1 MGYTID
7 AAGNIIQTSNTGAVG
22 SNFIPNVYEQPIG
35 ALNSVG
41 RQMYTENED
50 GTVTA
55 PTYSLTS
62 NTPTFDIGSMASI
75 YGTKYMPMFE
85 WVSQKQTGSVT
96 FDPQEGSIGS
106 DEIQDQIEEF
116 TNEMGMTP
124 QEALK
129 KQQEEM
135 LKAEVKGTVGLLAS
149 NLGQNL
155 GRAVAAGGGPS
166 DLKVS
171 SLWDAGKEGPTAR
184 VLPKAELA
192 DIQAATNRQD
202 ALQAA
207 IADIKNDKKL
217 TNVEIDT
224 QTKALEAKSLAE
236 ATPRTAS
243 WGGNI
248 KDRSSALF
256 PGEGEMTAA
265 GKATLYGSA
274 GAGGAAFLTGLISG
288 DSPIEAARTGLKVGA
303 ATYIG
308 TALLGPLGGLIG
320 GILGGRV
327 ICNELMRQGVMTRE
341 HVVLDY
347 RFTRDYLTPTHV
359 KGYHVWAV
367 WMVKQMRNGRMVKL
381 WAHVAGHRAN
391 EIAHIYGKRDK
402 PDYLGKVYRK
412 ILEPICWSIGLFCKQ
427 TDWSILYKTK
437 EI

>member
-7 AAGNIIQTSNTGAVG
+7 AAGNIIQTSNTGVVG

-116 TNEMGMTP
+116 TNEMGMSP

-135 LKAEVKGTVGLLAS
+135 LKAEVKSTVGLVAS
-149 NLGQNL
+149 NVGQNL
-155 GRAVAAGGGPS
+155 GRAVAAGGGPG
-166 DLKVS
+166 DLTLS
-171 SLWDAGKEGPTAR
+171 SMWSAGKEGPTS
-184 VLPKAELA
+184 VPKTTAQLS
-192 DIQAATNRQD
+192 DIKAATDAQD
-202 ALQAA
+202 ALKAG
-207 IADIKNDKKL
+207 IADINNKEIS
-217 TNVEIDT
+217 NVQKDIEI
-224 QTKALEAKSLAE
+224 KALQAKSPAPV
-236 ATPRTAS
+236 ATAS
-243 WGGNI
+243 WGSNI
-248 KDRSSALF
+248 KDRFDPTS
-256 PGEGEMTAA
+256 AA
-265 GKATLYGSA
+265 GKSTLYSA
-274 GAGGAAFLTGLISG
+274 YGAGGATFLTGLLSG
-288 DSPIEAARTGLKVGA
+288 DSAIDAAKQGLKVGA

>member
-135 LKAEVKGTVGLLAS
+135 LKAEVKATVGAVAS
-149 NLGQNL
+149 NVGQNL
-155 GRAVAAGGGPS
+155 GRAVAAGGGPG
-166 DLKVS
+166 DLTLS
-171 SLWDAGKEGPTAR
+171 SMWSAGKEGPTS
-184 VLPKAELA
+184 VPKTTAQLS
-192 DIQAATNRQD
+192 DIKAATDAQD
-202 ALQAA
+202 ALKAG
-207 IADIKNDKKL
+207 IADINNKEIS
-217 TNVEIDT
+217 NVQKDIEI
-224 QTKALEAKSLAE
+224 KALQAKSPAPV
-236 ATPRTAS
+236 ATAS
-243 WGGNI
+243 WGSNI
-248 KDRSSALF
+248 KDRFDPTS
-256 PGEGEMTAA
+256 AA
-265 GKATLYGSA
+265 GKSTLYSA
-274 GAGGAAFLTGLISG
+274 YGAGGATFLTGLLSG
-288 DSPIEAARTGLKVGA
+288 DSAIDAAKQGLKVGA

>member
-7 AAGNIIQTSNTGAVG
+7 AAGNIIQTSNTGVVG

-135 LKAEVKGTVGLLAS
+135 LKAEVKSTVGLVAS
-149 NLGQNL
+149 NVGQNL
-155 GRAVAAGGGPS
+155 GRAVAAGGGVG
-166 DLKVS
+166 DLKLS
-171 SLWDAGKEGPTAR
+171 SMWSAGKEGPTAQ
-184 VLPKAELA
+184 VLPELKL
-192 DIQAATNRQD
+192 QD
-202 ALQAA
+202 LQAQQDYDA
-207 IADIKNDKKL
+207 ALKTINSSKTLNDTEKL
-217 TNVEIDT
+217 AQSREL
-224 QTKALEAKSLAE
+224 KAGFNEAG
-236 ATPRTAS
+236 RQAS
-243 WGGNI
+243 WGSNI
-248 KDRSSALF
+248 ADRSSALF
-256 PGEGEMTAA
+256 PGEKGMTAA
-265 GKATLYGSA
+265 GKSTLYSSYGV
-274 GAGGAAFLTGLISG
+274 GGATFLTGLISG
-288 DSPIEAARTGLKVGA
+288 DSPIEAARQGLKVGA
-303 ATYIG
+303 AHYIG
-308 TALLGPLGGLIG
+308 TALLGPIG
-320 GILGGRV
+320 GIIGSILGGRV

-367 WMVKQMRNGRMVKL
+367 WMVKQMRKGRMVKL

>member
-7 AAGNIIQTSNTGAVG
+7 AAGNIIQTSNTGVVG
-22 SNFIPNVYEQPIG
+22 SNFIPNIYEQPIG

-135 LKAEVKGTVGLLAS
+135 LKAEVKSTVGLVAS
-149 NLGQNL
+149 NVGQNL
-155 GRAVAAGGGPS
+155 GRAVAAGGGVG
-166 DLKVS
+166 DLKLS
-171 SLWDAGKEGPTAR
+171 SMWSAGKEGPTAP
-184 VLPKAELA
+184 VLPELKL
-192 DIQAATNRQD
+192 QD
-202 ALQAA
+202 LQAQQDYDA
-207 IADIKNDKKL
+207 ALKTINSSKTLNDTEKL
-217 TNVEIDT
+217 AQSRELKDWRSVVTDR
-224 QTKALEAKSLAE
+224 Q
-236 ATPRTAS
+236 AS
-243 WGGNI
+243 WGSNI
-248 KDRSSALF
+248 ADRSSALF
-256 PGEGEMTAA
+256 PGEGGMTAA
-265 GKATLYGSA
+265 GKSTLYSSYGV
-274 GAGGAAFLTGLISG
+274 GGATFLTELISG
-288 DSPIEAARTGLKVGA
+288 ESAIDAARQGLKVGA
-303 ATYIG
+303 AHYIG
-308 TALLGPLGGLIG
+308 TAILGPIG
-320 GILGGRV
+320 GIIGSILGGRV

>member
-7 AAGNIIQTSNTGAVG
+7 AAGNIIQTSNTGVVG
-22 SNFIPNVYEQPIG
+22 SNFIPNIYEQPIG

-116 TNEMGMTP
+116 TNEMGMSP

-135 LKAEVKGTVGLLAS
+135 LKAEVKATVGAVAS
-149 NLGQNL
+149 NVGQNL
-155 GRAVAAGGGPS
+155 GRAVAAGGGPG
-166 DLKVS
+166 DLTLS
-171 SLWDAGKEGPTAR
+171 SMWSAGKEGPTAS
-184 VLPKAELA
+184 VPKTTAQLS
-192 DIQAATNRQD
+192 DIKAATDAQD
-202 ALQAA
+202 ALKAG
-207 IADIKNDKKL
+207 IADINNKKIS
-217 TNVEIDT
+217 NVQKDIEI
-224 QTKALEAKSLAE
+224 KALQAKSPAPV
-236 ATPRTAS
+236 ATAS
-243 WGGNI
+243 WGSNI
-248 KDRSSALF
+248 KDRFDPTS
-256 PGEGEMTAA
+256 AA
-265 GKATLYGSA
+265 GKSTLYSA
-274 GAGGAAFLTGLISG
+274 YGAGGATFLTGLLSG
-288 DSPIEAARTGLKVGA
+288 DSAIDAAKQGLKVGA

>member
-22 SNFIPNVYEQPIG
+22 SNFIPNIYEQPIG

-116 TNEMGMTP
+116 TNEMGMSP

-135 LKAEVKGTVGLLAS
+135 LKAEVKATVGAVAS
-149 NLGQNL
+149 NVGQNL
-155 GRAVAAGGGPS
+155 GRAVAAGGGPG
-166 DLKVS
+166 DLTLS
-171 SLWDAGKEGPTAR
+171 SMWSAGKEGPTS
-184 VLPKAELA
+184 VPKTTAQLS
-192 DIQAATNRQD
+192 DIKAATDAQD
-202 ALQAA
+202 ALKAG
-207 IADIKNDKKL
+207 IADINNKEIS
-217 TNVEIDT
+217 NVQKDIEI
-224 QTKALEAKSLAE
+224 KALQAKSPAPV
-236 ATPRTAS
+236 ATAS
-243 WGGNI
+243 WGSNI
-248 KDRSSALF
+248 KDRFDPTS
-256 PGEGEMTAA
+256 AA
-265 GKATLYGSA
+265 GKSTLYSA
-274 GAGGAAFLTGLISG
+274 YGAGGATFLTGLLSG
-288 DSPIEAARTGLKVGA
+288 DSAIDAAKQGLKVGA

-367 WMVKQMRNGRMVKL
+367 WMVKQMRKGRMVKL

>member
-7 AAGNIIQTSNTGAVG
+7 AAGNIIQTSNTGVVG

-124 QEALK
+124 EEALK

-135 LKAEVKGTVGLLAS
+135 LKAEVKATVGAVAS
-149 NLGQNL
+149 NVGQNL
-155 GRAVAAGGGPS
+155 GRAVAAGGGPG
-166 DLKVS
+166 DLTLS
-171 SLWDAGKEGPTAR
+171 SMWSAGKEGPTS
-184 VLPKAELA
+184 VPKTTAQLS
-192 DIQAATNRQD
+192 DIKAATDAQD
-202 ALQAA
+202 ALKAG
-207 IADIKNDKKL
+207 IADINNKEIS
-217 TNVEIDT
+217 NVQKDIEI
-224 QTKALEAKSLAE
+224 KALQAKSPAPV
-236 ATPRTAS
+236 ATAS
-243 WGGNI
+243 WGSNI
-248 KDRSSALF
+248 KDRFDPTS
-256 PGEGEMTAA
+256 AA
-265 GKATLYGSA
+265 GKSTLYSA
-274 GAGGAAFLTGLISG
+274 YGAGGATFLTGLLSG
-288 DSPIEAARTGLKVGA
+288 DSPIEAAKQGLKVGA

-367 WMVKQMRNGRMVKL
+367 WMVKQMRKGRMVKL

>member
-7 AAGNIIQTSNTGAVG
+7 AAGNIIQTSNTGVVG
-22 SNFIPNVYEQPIG
+22 SNFIPNIYEQPIG

-96 FDPQEGSIGS
+96 FDPQEGSIAS
-106 DEIQDQIEEF
+106 DEIQAQFEEF
-116 TNEMGMTP
+116 ENETGMTP

-135 LKAEVKGTVGLLAS
+135 LKAEVKGTAGLLAS

-192 DIQAATNRQD
+192 DIKAATDRQD
-202 ALQAA
+202 ALQAG

-217 TNVEIDT
+217 TNVEINT
-224 QTKALEAKSLAE
+224 KTKALEAKSLAD
-236 ATPRTAS
+236 ATPPTSS
-243 WGGNI
+243 WGVNI
-248 KDRSSALF
+248 KDRLDPTSAL
-256 PGEGEMTAA
+256 
-265 GKATLYGSA
+265 GKSSLYSA
-274 GAGGAAFLTGLISG
+274 YGAGGATFLTELISG
-288 DSPIEAARTGLKVGA
+288 ESAIDAAKKGLKVGA

-308 TALLGPLGGLIG
+308 SFFGPLGTLVG

-381 WAHVAGHRAN
+381 WAHIAGHRAN

>member
-135 LKAEVKGTVGLLAS
+135 LKAEVKSTVGLVAS
-149 NLGQNL
+149 NVGQNL
-155 GRAVAAGGGPS
+155 GRAVCGRWWPKRLES
-166 DLKVS
+166 IQPM
-171 SLWDAGKEGPTAR
+171 WMRGKEGPTAR

-192 DIQAATNRQD
+192 DIKAATD
-202 ALQAA
+202 AKDKFEAG
-207 IADIKNDKKL
+207 IADINDKKIS
-217 TNVEIDT
+217 NVQKDTEIKKLQEKFTD
-224 QTKALEAKSLAE
+224 ALLLQLLGAILL
-236 ATPRTAS
+236 
-243 WGGNI
+243 I
-248 KDRSSALF
+248 VDSALLMVRV
-256 PGEGEMTAA
+256 MTAA
-265 GKATLYGSA
+265 GKSTLYSSYGV
-274 GAGGAAFLTGLISG
+274 GGATFLTELISG
-288 DSPIEAARTGLKVGA
+288 ESAIDAARKGLKVGA

-308 TALLGPLGGLIG
+308 SIFGPLGTLVGS
-320 GILGGRV
+320 ILGGRV

>member
-7 AAGNIIQTSNTGAVG
+7 AAGNIIQTSNTGVVG
-22 SNFIPNVYEQPIG
+22 SNFIPNIYEQPIG

-135 LKAEVKGTVGLLAS
+135 LKAEVKSTVGLVAS
-149 NLGQNL
+149 NVGQNL
-155 GRAVAAGGGPS
+155 GRAYAAGGGVG
-166 DLKVS
+166 DLKLS
-171 SLWDAGKEGPTAR
+171 SMWSAGKEGPTAQ
-184 VLPKAELA
+184 VLPELKLA
-192 DIQAATNRQD
+192 DIKAATNAKD
-202 ALQAA
+202 KFKAE
-207 IADIKNDKKL
+207 IADINDKKIS
-217 TNVEIDT
+217 NVQKDTEIKKLQEKFT
-224 QTKALEAKSLAE
+224 AP
-236 ATPRTAS
+236 TPTAS
-243 WGGNI
+243 WGSNI
-248 KDRSSALF
+248 ADRSSALF
-256 PGEGEMTAA
+256 PGEKGMTAA
-265 GKATLYGSA
+265 GKSTLYSSYGV
-274 GAGGAAFLTGLISG
+274 GGATFLTELISG
-288 DSPIEAARTGLKVGA
+288 ESAIDAARQGLKVGA
-303 ATYIG
+303 AHYIG
-308 TALLGPLGGLIG
+308 TAILGPIG
-320 GILGGRV
+320 GIIGSILGGRV

>member
-7 AAGNIIQTSNTGAVG
+7 AAGNIIQTSNTGVVG

-135 LKAEVKGTVGLLAS
+135 LKAEVKATVGAVAS
-149 NLGQNL
+149 NVGQNL
-155 GRAVAAGGGPS
+155 GRAVAAGGGPG
-166 DLKVS
+166 DLTLS
-171 SLWDAGKEGPTAR
+171 SMWSAGKEGPTS
-184 VLPKAELA
+184 VPKTTAQLS
-192 DIQAATNRQD
+192 DIKAATDAQD
-202 ALQAA
+202 ALKAG
-207 IADIKNDKKL
+207 IADINNKKIS
-217 TNVEIDT
+217 NVQKDIEI
-224 QTKALEAKSLAE
+224 KALQAKSPAPV
-236 ATPRTAS
+236 ATAS
-243 WGGNI
+243 WGSNI
-248 KDRSSALF
+248 KDRFDPTS
-256 PGEGEMTAA
+256 AA
-265 GKATLYGSA
+265 GKSTLYSA
-274 GAGGAAFLTGLISG
+274 YGAGGATFLTGLLSG
-288 DSPIEAARTGLKVGA
+288 DSAIDAAKQGLKVGA

>member
-135 LKAEVKGTVGLLAS
+135 LKAEVKSTVGLVAS
-149 NLGQNL
+149 NVGQNL
-155 GRAVAAGGGPS
+155 GRAYAAGGGVG
-166 DLKVS
+166 DLKLS
-171 SLWDAGKEGPTAR
+171 SMWSAGKEGPTAQ
-184 VLPKAELA
+184 VLPELKL
-192 DIQAATNRQD
+192 QD
-202 ALQAA
+202 LQAQQDYDA
-207 IADIKNDKKL
+207 ALKTINSSKTLNDTEKL
-217 TNVEIDT
+217 AQSRELKDWRSVVTDR
-224 QTKALEAKSLAE
+224 Q
-236 ATPRTAS
+236 AS
-243 WGGNI
+243 WGSNI
-248 KDRSSALF
+248 ADRSSALF
-256 PGEGEMTAA
+256 PGEGGMTAA
-265 GKATLYGSA
+265 GKSTLYSSYGV
-274 GAGGAAFLTGLISG
+274 GGATFLTELISG
-288 DSPIEAARTGLKVGA
+288 ESAIDAARQGLKVGA
-303 ATYIG
+303 AHYIG
-308 TALLGPLGGLIG
+308 TAILGPIG
-320 GILGGRV
+320 GIIGSILGGRV

>member
-135 LKAEVKGTVGLLAS
+135 LKAEVKSTVGLVAS
-149 NLGQNL
+149 NVGQNL
-155 GRAVAAGGGPS
+155 GRAYAAGGGVG
-166 DLKVS
+166 DLKLS
-171 SLWDAGKEGPTAR
+171 SMWSAGKEGPTAQ
-184 VLPKAELA
+184 VLPELKL
-192 DIQAATNRQD
+192 QD
-202 ALQAA
+202 LQAQQDYDA
-207 IADIKNDKKL
+207 ALKTINSSKTLNDTEKL
-217 TNVEIDT
+217 AQSREL
-224 QTKALEAKSLAE
+224 KAGFNEAG
-236 ATPRTAS
+236 RQAS
-243 WGGNI
+243 WGSNI
-248 KDRSSALF
+248 ADRSSALF
-256 PGEGEMTAA
+256 PGEGGMTAA
-265 GKATLYGSA
+265 GKSTLYSSYGV
-274 GAGGAAFLTGLISG
+274 GGATFLTELISG
-288 DSPIEAARTGLKVGA
+288 ESAIDAARQGLKVGA
-303 ATYIG
+303 AHYIG
-308 TALLGPLGGLIG
+308 TAILGPIG
-320 GILGGRV
+320 GIIGSILGGRV

>member
-7 AAGNIIQTSNTGAVG
+7 AAGNIIQTSNTGVVG
-22 SNFIPNVYEQPIG
+22 SNFIPNIYEQPIG

-135 LKAEVKGTVGLLAS
+135 LKAEVKSTVGLVAS
-149 NLGQNL
+149 NVGQNL
-155 GRAVAAGGGPS
+155 GRAVAAGGGVG
-166 DLKVS
+166 DLKLS
-171 SLWDAGKEGPTAR
+171 SMWSAGKEGPTAQ
-184 VLPKAELA
+184 VLPELKL
-192 DIQAATNRQD
+192 QD
-202 ALQAA
+202 LQAQQDYDA
-207 IADIKNDKKL
+207 ALKTINSSKTLNDTEKL
-217 TNVEIDT
+217 AQSRDL
-224 QTKALEAKSLAE
+224 KAGFNEAG
-236 ATPRTAS
+236 RQAS
-243 WGGNI
+243 WGSNI
-248 KDRSSALF
+248 ADRSSALF
-256 PGEGEMTAA
+256 PGEKGMTAA
-265 GKATLYGSA
+265 GKSTLYSSYGV
-274 GAGGAAFLTGLISG
+274 GGATFLTELISG
-288 DSPIEAARTGLKVGA
+288 ESAIDAARQGLKVGA
-303 ATYIG
+303 AHYIG
-308 TALLGPLGGLIG
+308 TALLGPIG
-320 GILGGRV
+320 GIIGSILGGRV

>member
-1 MGYTID
+1 MGYTTD

-22 SNFIPNVYEQPIG
+22 SNFIPNIYEQPIG
-35 ALNSVG
+35 ALNSIG
-41 RQMYTENED
+41 REMYVENED

-96 FDPQEGSIGS
+96 FDPQEGSIAS
-106 DEIQDQIEEF
+106 DEIQAQFEEF
-116 TNEMGMTP
+116 ENETGMTP

-135 LKAEVKGTVGLLAS
+135 LKAEVKGTAGLLAS

-155 GRAVAAGGGPS
+155 GRAVAAGGGVG
-166 DLKVS
+166 DLTLS
-171 SLWDAGKEGPTAR
+171 SMWSAGEEGPTAR
-184 VLPKAELA
+184 VLPELKL
-192 DIQAATNRQD
+192 QD
-202 ALQAA
+202 LQAREDYDA
-207 IADIKNDKKL
+207 ALKTINSSKTLNDTEKL
-217 TNVEIDT
+217 AQSRELKDWRSVVTDR
-224 QTKALEAKSLAE
+224 Q
-236 ATPRTAS
+236 AS

-248 KDRSSALF
+248 KDRLDTGLIDGKGSAL
-256 PGEGEMTAA
+256 
-265 GKATLYGSA
+265 GKSSLYSA
-274 GAGGAAFLTGLISG
+274 YGAGGATFLTELISG
-288 DSPIEAARTGLKVGA
+288 ESAIDAAKKGLKVGA

-308 TALLGPLGGLIG
+308 SFFGPLGTLVG

-381 WAHVAGHRAN
+381 WAHIAGHRAN

>member
-7 AAGNIIQTSNTGAVG
+7 AAGNIIQTSNTGVVG

-124 QEALK
+124 EEALK

-135 LKAEVKGTVGLLAS
+135 LKAEVKSTVGLVAS
-149 NLGQNL
+149 NVGQNL
-155 GRAVAAGGGPS
+155 GRAVAAGGGPG
-166 DLKVS
+166 DLTLS
-171 SLWDAGKEGPTAR
+171 SMWSAGKEGPTS
-184 VLPKAELA
+184 VPKTTAQLS
-192 DIQAATNRQD
+192 DIKAATDAQD
-202 ALQAA
+202 ALKAG
-207 IADIKNDKKL
+207 IADINNKEIS
-217 TNVEIDT
+217 NVQKDIEI
-224 QTKALEAKSLAE
+224 KALQAKSPAPV
-236 ATPRTAS
+236 ATAS
-243 WGGNI
+243 WGSNI
-248 KDRSSALF
+248 KDRFDPTS
-256 PGEGEMTAA
+256 AA
-265 GKATLYGSA
+265 GKSTLYSA
-274 GAGGAAFLTGLISG
+274 YGAGGATFLTGLLSG
-288 DSPIEAARTGLKVGA
+288 DSAIDAAKQGLKVGA

>member
-7 AAGNIIQTSNTGAVG
+7 AAGNIIQTSNTGVVG

-135 LKAEVKGTVGLLAS
+135 LKAEVKSTVGLVAS
-149 NLGQNL
+149 NVGQNL
-155 GRAVAAGGGPS
+155 GRAYAAGGGVG
-166 DLKVS
+166 DLKLS
-171 SLWDAGKEGPTAR
+171 SMWSAGKEGPTAQ
-184 VLPKAELA
+184 VLPELKL
-192 DIQAATNRQD
+192 QD
-202 ALQAA
+202 LQAQQDYDA
-207 IADIKNDKKL
+207 ALKTINSSKTLNDTEKL
-217 TNVEIDT
+217 AQSRDL
-224 QTKALEAKSLAE
+224 KAGFNEAG
-236 ATPRTAS
+236 RQAS
-243 WGGNI
+243 WGSNI
-248 KDRSSALF
+248 ADRSSALF
-256 PGEGEMTAA
+256 PGEGGMTAA
-265 GKATLYGSA
+265 GKSTLYSSYGV
-274 GAGGAAFLTGLISG
+274 GGATFLTELISG
-288 DSPIEAARTGLKVGA
+288 ESAIDAARQGLKVGA
-303 ATYIG
+303 AHYIG
-308 TALLGPLGGLIG
+308 TALLGPIG
-320 GILGGRV
+320 GIIGSILGGRV

-367 WMVKQMRNGRMVKL
+367 WMVKQMRKGRMVKL

>member
-7 AAGNIIQTSNTGAVG
+7 AAGNIIQTSNTGVVG

-135 LKAEVKGTVGLLAS
+135 LKAEVKSTVGLVAS
-149 NLGQNL
+149 NVGQNL
-155 GRAVAAGGGPS
+155 GRAVAAGGGVG
-166 DLKVS
+166 DLKLS
-171 SLWDAGKEGPTAR
+171 SMWSAGKEGPTAQ
-184 VLPKAELA
+184 VLPELKLQ
-192 DIQAATNRQD
+192 DLQTQQDYDAALKTINSSKTLNDTEKLAQSREIK
-202 ALQAA
+202 ALQQSAGP
-207 IADIKNDKKL
+207 DR
-217 TNVEIDT
+217 
-224 QTKALEAKSLAE
+224 Q
-236 ATPRTAS
+236 AS
-243 WGGNI
+243 WGSNI
-248 KDRSSALF
+248 ADRSSALF
-256 PGEGEMTAA
+256 PGEGGMTAA
-265 GKATLYGSA
+265 GKSTLYSSYGV
-274 GAGGAAFLTGLISG
+274 GGATFLTELISG
-288 DSPIEAARTGLKVGA
+288 ESAIDAARQGLKVGA
-303 ATYIG
+303 AHYIG
-308 TALLGPLGGLIG
+308 TAILGPIG
-320 GILGGRV
+320 GIIGSILGGRV

-402 PDYLGKVYRK
+402 PGYLGKVYRK

>member
-7 AAGNIIQTSNTGAVG
+7 AAGNIIQTSNTGVVG
-22 SNFIPNVYEQPIG
+22 SNFIPNIYEQPIG

-135 LKAEVKGTVGLLAS
+135 LKAEVKSTVGLVAS
-149 NLGQNL
+149 NVGQNL
-155 GRAVAAGGGPS
+155 GRAYAAGGGVG
-166 DLKVS
+166 DLKLS
-171 SLWDAGKEGPTAR
+171 SMWSAGKEGPTAQ
-184 VLPKAELA
+184 VLPELKL
-192 DIQAATNRQD
+192 QD
-202 ALQAA
+202 LQAQQDYDA
-207 IADIKNDKKL
+207 ALKTINSSKTLNDTEKL
-217 TNVEIDT
+217 AQSRDL
-224 QTKALEAKSLAE
+224 KAGFNEAG
-236 ATPRTAS
+236 RQAS
-243 WGGNI
+243 WGSNI
-248 KDRSSALF
+248 ADRSSALF
-256 PGEGEMTAA
+256 PGEDGKMTAA
-265 GKATLYGSA
+265 GKSTLYSSYGV
-274 GAGGAAFLTGLISG
+274 GGATFLTELISG
-288 DSPIEAARTGLKVGA
+288 ESAIDAARQGLKVGA
-303 ATYIG
+303 AHYIG
-308 TALLGPLGGLIG
+308 TALLGPIG
-320 GILGGRV
+320 GIIGSILGGRV

>member
-7 AAGNIIQTSNTGAVG
+7 AAGNIIQTSNTGVVG
-22 SNFIPNVYEQPIG
+22 SNFIPNIYEQPIG

-124 QEALK
+124 EEALK

-135 LKAEVKGTVGLLAS
+135 LKAEVKATVGAVAS
-149 NLGQNL
+149 NVGQNL
-155 GRAVAAGGGPS
+155 GRAVAAGGGPG
-166 DLKVS
+166 DLTLS
-171 SLWDAGKEGPTAR
+171 SMWSAGKEGPTS
-184 VLPKAELA
+184 VPKTTAQLS
-192 DIQAATNRQD
+192 DIKAATDAQD
-202 ALQAA
+202 ALKAG
-207 IADIKNDKKL
+207 IADINNKEIS
-217 TNVEIDT
+217 NVQKDIEI
-224 QTKALEAKSLAE
+224 KALQAKSPAPV
-236 ATPRTAS
+236 ATAS
-243 WGGNI
+243 WGSNI
-248 KDRSSALF
+248 KDRFDPTS
-256 PGEGEMTAA
+256 AA
-265 GKATLYGSA
+265 GKSTLYSA
-274 GAGGAAFLTGLISG
+274 YGAGGATFLTGLLSG
-288 DSPIEAARTGLKVGA
+288 DSPIEAAKQGLKVGA

-367 WMVKQMRNGRMVKL
+367 WMVKQMRKGRMVKL

>member
-7 AAGNIIQTSNTGAVG
+7 AAGNIIQTSNTGVVG
-22 SNFIPNVYEQPIG
+22 SNFIPNIYEQPIG

-124 QEALK
+124 EEALK

-135 LKAEVKGTVGLLAS
+135 LKAEVKSTVGLVAS
-149 NLGQNL
+149 NVGQNL
-155 GRAVAAGGGPS
+155 GRAYAAGGGVG
-166 DLKVS
+166 DLKLS
-171 SLWDAGKEGPTAR
+171 SMWSAGKEGPTS
-184 VLPKAELA
+184 VPKTTAQLS
-192 DIQAATNRQD
+192 DIKAATDAQD
-202 ALQAA
+202 ALKAG
-207 IADIKNDKKL
+207 IADINNKKIS
-217 TNVEIDT
+217 NVQKDIEI
-224 QTKALEAKSLAE
+224 KALQAKSPAPV
-236 ATPRTAS
+236 ATAS
-243 WGGNI
+243 WGSNI
-248 KDRSSALF
+248 KDRFDPTS
-256 PGEGEMTAA
+256 AA
-265 GKATLYGSA
+265 GKSTLYSA
-274 GAGGAAFLTGLISG
+274 YGAGGATFLTGLLSG
-288 DSPIEAARTGLKVGA
+288 DSAIDAAKQGLKVGA

-320 GILGGRV
+320 SILGGRV

>member
-135 LKAEVKGTVGLLAS
+135 LKAEVKSTVGLVAS
-149 NLGQNL
+149 NVGQNL
-155 GRAVAAGGGPS
+155 GRAYAAGGGVG
-166 DLKVS
+166 DLKLS
-171 SLWDAGKEGPTAR
+171 SMWSAGKEGPTAQ
-184 VLPKAELA
+184 VLPELKLA
-192 DIQAATNRQD
+192 DIKAATYAKD
-202 ALQAA
+202 KFEAG
-207 IADIKNDKKL
+207 IADINDKKIS
-217 TNVEIDT
+217 NVQKDIEI
-224 QTKALEAKSLAE
+224 KALQAKSLAD

-248 KDRSSALF
+248 KDRFDPTS
-256 PGEGEMTAA
+256 AA
-265 GKATLYGSA
+265 GKSTLYSSYGV
-274 GAGGAAFLTGLISG
+274 GGATFLTELISG
-288 DSPIEAARTGLKVGA
+288 ESAIDAARQGLKVGA
-303 ATYIG
+303 AHYIG
-308 TALLGPLGGLIG
+308 TALLGPIG
-320 GILGGRV
+320 GIIGSILGGRV

-367 WMVKQMRNGRMVKL
+367 WMVKQMRKGRMVKL

>member
-7 AAGNIIQTSNTGAVG
+7 AAGNIIQTSNTGVVG
-22 SNFIPNVYEQPIG
+22 SNFIPNIYEQPIG

-135 LKAEVKGTVGLLAS
+135 LKAEVKSTVGLVAS
-149 NLGQNL
+149 NVGQNL
-155 GRAVAAGGGPS
+155 GRAVAAGGGVG
-166 DLKVS
+166 DLKLS
-171 SLWDAGKEGPTAR
+171 SMWSAGKEGPTS
-184 VLPKAELA
+184 VPKTTAQLS
-192 DIQAATNRQD
+192 DIKAATDAQD
-202 ALQAA
+202 ALKAG
-207 IADIKNDKKL
+207 IADINNKEIS
-217 TNVEIDT
+217 NVQKDIEI
-224 QTKALEAKSLAE
+224 KALQAKSPAPV
-236 ATPRTAS
+236 ATAS
-243 WGGNI
+243 WGSNI
-248 KDRSSALF
+248 KDRFDPTS
-256 PGEGEMTAA
+256 AA
-265 GKATLYGSA
+265 GKSTLYSA
-274 GAGGAAFLTGLISG
+274 YGAGGATFLTGLLSG
-288 DSPIEAARTGLKVGA
+288 DSAIDAAKQGLKVGA

>member
-7 AAGNIIQTSNTGAVG
+7 AAGNIIQTSNTGVVG

-135 LKAEVKGTVGLLAS
+135 LKAEVKSTVGLVAS
-149 NLGQNL
+149 NVGQNL
-155 GRAVAAGGGPS
+155 GRAVAAGGGVG
-166 DLKVS
+166 DLKLS
-171 SLWDAGKEGPTAR
+171 SMWSAGKEGPTAQ
-184 VLPKAELA
+184 VLPELKL
-192 DIQAATNRQD
+192 QD
-202 ALQAA
+202 LQAQQDYDA
-207 IADIKNDKKL
+207 ALKTINSSKKL
-217 TNVEIDT
+217 NDT
-224 QTKALEAKSLAE
+224 QKLAQSRELKAGFNEAGRK
-236 ATPRTAS
+236 AS
-243 WGGNI
+243 WGSNI
-248 KDRSSALF
+248 ADRSSALF
-256 PGEGEMTAA
+256 PGEGGMTAA
-265 GKATLYGSA
+265 GKSTLYSSYGV
-274 GAGGAAFLTGLISG
+274 GGATFLTGLISG
-288 DSPIEAARTGLKVGA
+288 DSPIEAARQGLKVGA
-303 ATYIG
+303 AHYIG
-308 TALLGPLGGLIG
+308 TALLGPIG
-320 GILGGRV
+320 GIIGSILGGRV

-367 WMVKQMRNGRMVKL
+367 WMVKQMRKGRMVKL

>member
-1 MGYTID
+1 MGYTTD

-22 SNFIPNVYEQPIG
+22 SNFIPNIYEQPIG
-35 ALNSVG
+35 ALNSIG
-41 RQMYTENED
+41 REMYVENED

-96 FDPQEGSIGS
+96 FDPQEGSIAS
-106 DEIQDQIEEF
+106 DEIQAQFEEF
-116 TNEMGMTP
+116 ENETGMTP

-135 LKAEVKGTVGLLAS
+135 LKAEVKGTAGLLAS

-192 DIQAATNRQD
+192 DIQAATNRQN
-202 ALQAA
+202 ALQAG
-207 IADIKNDKKL
+207 IADINDKKIS
-217 TNVEIDT
+217 NVQKDTEI
-224 QTKALEAKSLAE
+224 KALQAKSLAE
-236 ATPRTAS
+236 STPRTAS

-248 KDRSSALF
+248 TDRLDPTSAL
-256 PGEGEMTAA
+256 
-265 GKATLYGSA
+265 GKSSLYSA
-274 GAGGAAFLTGLISG
+274 YGAGGATFLTELISG
-288 DSPIEAARTGLKVGA
+288 ESAIDAAKKGLKVGA

-308 TALLGPLGGLIG
+308 SFFGPLGTLVG

-381 WAHVAGHRAN
+381 WAHIAGHRAN

>member
-7 AAGNIIQTSNTGAVG
+7 AAGNIIQTSNTGVVG
-22 SNFIPNVYEQPIG
+22 SNFIPNIYEQPIG

-135 LKAEVKGTVGLLAS
+135 LKAEVKSTVGLVAS
-149 NLGQNL
+149 NVGQNL
-155 GRAVAAGGGPS
+155 GRAYAAGGGVG
-166 DLKVS
+166 DLKLS
-171 SLWDAGKEGPTAR
+171 SMWSAGKEGPTAP
-184 VLPKAELA
+184 VLPELKL
-192 DIQAATNRQD
+192 QD
-202 ALQAA
+202 LQAQQDYDA
-207 IADIKNDKKL
+207 ALKTINSSKTLNDTEKLAQSRELKDWRSVVADR
-217 TNVEIDT
+217 
-224 QTKALEAKSLAE
+224 Q
-236 ATPRTAS
+236 AS
-243 WGGNI
+243 WGSNI
-248 KDRSSALF
+248 ADRSSALF
-256 PGEGEMTAA
+256 PGEGGMTAA
-265 GKATLYGSA
+265 GKSTLYSSYGV
-274 GAGGAAFLTGLISG
+274 GGATFLTELISG
-288 DSPIEAARTGLKVGA
+288 ESAIDAARQGLKVGA
-303 ATYIG
+303 AHYIG
-308 TALLGPLGGLIG
+308 TAILGPIG
-320 GILGGRV
+320 GIIGSILGGRV

>member
-1 MGYTID
+1 MGYTTD

-22 SNFIPNVYEQPIG
+22 SNFIPNIYEQPIG
-35 ALNSVG
+35 ALNSIG
-41 RQMYTENED
+41 REMYVENED

-96 FDPQEGSIGS
+96 FDPQEGSIAS
-106 DEIQDQIEEF
+106 DEIQTQFEEF
-116 TNEMGMTP
+116 ENETGMTP

-135 LKAEVKGTVGLLAS
+135 LKAEVKGTAGLLAS

-192 DIQAATNRQD
+192 DIQAVTKRQD
-202 ALQAA
+202 ALQAG
-207 IADIKNDKKL
+207 IADINDKKIS
-217 TNVEIDT
+217 NVQKDTEI
-224 QTKALEAKSLAE
+224 KALQAKSLAE

-243 WGGNI
+243 WGENI
-248 KDRSSALF
+248 KDRLDPTSAL
-256 PGEGEMTAA
+256 
-265 GKATLYGSA
+265 GKSSLYSA
-274 GAGGAAFLTGLISG
+274 YGAGGATFLTELISG
-288 DSPIEAARTGLKVGA
+288 ESAIDAAKKGLKVGA

-308 TALLGPLGGLIG
+308 SFFGPLGTLVG

-341 HVVLDY
+341 HVVMDY

-367 WMVKQMRNGRMVKL
+367 WMVKQMRNGRMVQL
-381 WAHVAGHRAN
+381 WAHIAGHRAN

>member
-135 LKAEVKGTVGLLAS
+135 LKAEVKSTVGLVAS
-149 NLGQNL
+149 NVGQNL
-155 GRAVAAGGGPS
+155 GRAVAAGGGVG
-166 DLKVS
+166 DLKLS
-171 SLWDAGKEGPTAR
+171 SMWSAGKEGPTAQ
-184 VLPKAELA
+184 VLPELKL
-192 DIQAATNRQD
+192 QD
-202 ALQAA
+202 LQAQQDYDA
-207 IADIKNDKKL
+207 ALKTINSSKTLN
-217 TNVEIDT
+217 DT
-224 QTKALEAKSLAE
+224 QKLAQSRELKAGFNEAG
-236 ATPRTAS
+236 RQAS
-243 WGGNI
+243 WGSNI
-248 KDRSSALF
+248 ADRSSALF
-256 PGEGEMTAA
+256 PGEGGMTAA
-265 GKATLYGSA
+265 GKSTLYSSYGV
-274 GAGGAAFLTGLISG
+274 GGATFLTELISG
-288 DSPIEAARTGLKVGA
+288 ESAIDAARQGLKVGA
-303 ATYIG
+303 AHYIG
-308 TALLGPLGGLIG
+308 TALLGPIG
-320 GILGGRV
+320 GIIGSILGGRV

>member
-7 AAGNIIQTSNTGAVG
+7 AAGNIIQTSNTGVVG
-22 SNFIPNVYEQPIG
+22 SNFIPNIYEQPIG

-135 LKAEVKGTVGLLAS
+135 LKAEVKATVGAVAS
-149 NLGQNL
+149 NVGQNL
-155 GRAVAAGGGPS
+155 GRAVAAGGGPG
-166 DLKVS
+166 DLTLS
-171 SLWDAGKEGPTAR
+171 SMWSAGKEGPTS
-184 VLPKAELA
+184 VPKTTAQLS
-192 DIQAATNRQD
+192 DIKAATDAQD
-202 ALQAA
+202 ALKAG
-207 IADIKNDKKL
+207 IADINNKEIS
-217 TNVEIDT
+217 NVQKDIEI
-224 QTKALEAKSLAE
+224 KALQAKSPAPV
-236 ATPRTAS
+236 ATAS
-243 WGGNI
+243 WGSNI
-248 KDRSSALF
+248 KDRFDPTS
-256 PGEGEMTAA
+256 AA
-265 GKATLYGSA
+265 GKSTLYSA
-274 GAGGAAFLTGLISG
+274 YGAGGATFLTGLLSG
-288 DSPIEAARTGLKVGA
+288 DSAIDAAKQGLKVGA

>member
-7 AAGNIIQTSNTGAVG
+7 AAGNIIQTSNTGVVG
-22 SNFIPNVYEQPIG
+22 SNFIPNIYEQPIG

-124 QEALK
+124 EEALK

-135 LKAEVKGTVGLLAS
+135 LKAEVKATVGAVAS
-149 NLGQNL
+149 NVGQNL
-155 GRAVAAGGGPS
+155 GRAVAAGGGPG
-166 DLKVS
+166 DLTLS
-171 SLWDAGKEGPTAR
+171 SMWSAGKEGPTS
-184 VLPKAELA
+184 VPKTTAQLS
-192 DIQAATNRQD
+192 DIKAATDAQD
-202 ALQAA
+202 ALKAG
-207 IADIKNDKKL
+207 IADINNKEIS
-217 TNVEIDT
+217 NVQKDIEI
-224 QTKALEAKSLAE
+224 KALQAKSPAPV
-236 ATPRTAS
+236 ATAS
-243 WGGNI
+243 WGSNI
-248 KDRSSALF
+248 KDRFDPTS
-256 PGEGEMTAA
+256 AA
-265 GKATLYGSA
+265 GKSTLYSA
-274 GAGGAAFLTGLISG
+274 YGAGGATFLTGLLSG
-288 DSPIEAARTGLKVGA
+288 DSAIDAAKQGLKVGA

>member
-1 MGYTID
+1 MGYTTD

-22 SNFIPNVYEQPIG
+22 SNFIPNIYEQPIG
-35 ALNSVG
+35 ALNSIG
-41 RQMYTENED
+41 REMYVENED

-75 YGTKYMPMFE
+75 YGSKYMPMFE

-96 FDPQEGSIGS
+96 FDPQEGSIAS
-106 DEIQDQIEEF
+106 DEIQAQFEEF
-116 TNEMGMTP
+116 ENETGMTAN
-124 QEALK
+124 EALK

-135 LKAEVKGTVGLLAS
+135 LKAEVKGTAGLLAS

-192 DIQAATNRQD
+192 DIQAVTKRQD
-202 ALQAA
+202 ALQAG
-207 IADIKNDKKL
+207 IADINDKKIS
-217 TNVEIDT
+217 NVQKDTEI
-224 QTKALEAKSLAE
+224 KALQAKSLAA

-243 WGGNI
+243 WGENI
-248 KDRSSALF
+248 KDRLDTGLIDGKGSAL
-256 PGEGEMTAA
+256 
-265 GKATLYGSA
+265 GKSSLYSA
-274 GAGGAAFLTGLISG
+274 YGAGGATFLTELISG
-288 DSPIEAARTGLKVGA
+288 ESAIDAAKKGLKVGA

-308 TALLGPLGGLIG
+308 SFFGPLGTLVG

-381 WAHVAGHRAN
+381 WAHIAGHRAN

>member
-7 AAGNIIQTSNTGAVG
+7 AAGNIIQTSNTGVVG
-22 SNFIPNVYEQPIG
+22 SNFIPNIYEQPIG

-135 LKAEVKGTVGLLAS
+135 LKAEVKATVGAVAS
-149 NLGQNL
+149 NVGQNL
-155 GRAVAAGGGPS
+155 GRAVAAGGGPG
-166 DLKVS
+166 DLTLS
-171 SLWDAGKEGPTAR
+171 SMWSAGKEGPTS
-184 VLPKAELA
+184 VPKTTAQLS
-192 DIQAATNRQD
+192 DIKAATDAQD
-202 ALQAA
+202 ALKAG
-207 IADIKNDKKL
+207 IADINNKEIS
-217 TNVEIDT
+217 NVQKDIEI
-224 QTKALEAKSLAE
+224 KALQAKSPAPV
-236 ATPRTAS
+236 ATAS
-243 WGGNI
+243 WGSNI
-248 KDRSSALF
+248 KDRFDPTS
-256 PGEGEMTAA
+256 AA
-265 GKATLYGSA
+265 GKSTLYSA
-274 GAGGAAFLTGLISG
+274 YGAGGATFLTGLLSG
-288 DSPIEAARTGLKVGA
+288 DSAIDAAKQGLKVGA

-308 TALLGPLGGLIG
+308 TAILGPLGGLIG

>member
-7 AAGNIIQTSNTGAVG
+7 AAGNIIQTSNTGVVG
-22 SNFIPNVYEQPIG
+22 SNFIPNIYEQPIG

-135 LKAEVKGTVGLLAS
+135 LKAEVKSTVGLVAS
-149 NLGQNL
+149 NVGQNL
-155 GRAVAAGGGPS
+155 GRAYAAGGGVG
-166 DLKVS
+166 DLKLS
-171 SLWDAGKEGPTAR
+171 SMWSAGKEGPTAQ
-184 VLPKAELA
+184 VLPELKL
-192 DIQAATNRQD
+192 QD
-202 ALQAA
+202 LQAQQDYDA
-207 IADIKNDKKL
+207 ALKTINSSKTLNDTEKL
-217 TNVEIDT
+217 AQSRDL
-224 QTKALEAKSLAE
+224 KAGFNEAG
-236 ATPRTAS
+236 RQAS
-243 WGGNI
+243 WGSNI
-248 KDRSSALF
+248 ADRSSALF
-256 PGEGEMTAA
+256 PGEGGKMTAA
-265 GKATLYGSA
+265 GKSTLYSSYGV
-274 GAGGAAFLTGLISG
+274 GGATFLTELISG
-288 DSPIEAARTGLKVGA
+288 ESAIDAARQGLKVGA
-303 ATYIG
+303 AHYIG
-308 TALLGPLGGLIG
+308 TALLGPIG
-320 GILGGRV
+320 GIIGSILGGRV